1 MNKENKQ
8 MLEITDWAFKFA
20 EGEICSTDFMSEVMT
35 ILTAQEGENQIA
47 KRKIEEW
54 LNTDDLEDLKPL
66 TDDMKAVIGSQIY
79 WLAQQEDK

>member
-54 LNTDDLEDLKPL
+54 LGDIDFHIDGVDYL
-66 TDDMKAVIGSQIY
+66 TDVRDAFY
-79 WLAQQEDK
+79 NWLDQQEDK